1 MSRLAQPEQE
11 TTMAQV
17 EAQRPTIQ
25 PFLPAGGTQLTD
37 EMKGCISNCLSCS
50 AVCLQTV
57 TYCLQKG
64 GKHAA
69 LDHIRLLE
77 DCVQICKTSAD
88 FMLRASPL
96 HARTCA
102 VCAEVCEKC
111 AAECDKMGDDAV
123 MKACADA
130 CRRCAE
136 SCRKM
141 SAMA

>member
-1 MSRLAQPEQE
+1 
-11 TTMAQV
+11 MAQV
-17 EAQRPTIQ
+17 ETHRASVQ
-25 PFLPAGGTQLTD
+25 PFLPTGNDQLTE
-37 EMKGCISNCLSCS
+37 EMRGCISNCISCS

-57 TYCLQKG
+57 TYCLQRG

-69 LDHIRLLE
+69 PDHIRLLE

-96 HARTCA
+96 HPRTCA
-102 VCAEVCEKC
+102 VCAEVCERC
-111 AAECDKMGDDAV
+111 AVECEKMGDDTT
-123 MKACADA
+123 MKACAEA

-141 SAMA
+141 SATA

>member
-1 MSRLAQPEQE
+1 MPQIE
-11 TTMAQV
+11 TQK
-17 EAQRPTIQ
+17 PSFQ
-25 PFLPAGGTQLTD
+25 PFLPVGGPQLSD
-37 EMKGCISNCLSCS
+37 EMKACIQNCLSCS
-50 AVCLQTV
+50 AVCIQTV

-69 LDHIRLLE
+69 ADHIRLLE

-88 FMLRASPL
+88 FMLRGSVL
-96 HARTCA
+96 HARTCG
-102 VCAEVCEKC
+102 VCAEVCDRC
-111 AAECDKMGDDAV
+111 ANECEKMGDDAV

-130 CRRCAE
+130 CRRCAD

>member
-1 MSRLAQPEQE
+1 MP
-11 TTMAQV
+11 QV
-17 EAQRPTIQ
+17 ETQRPTLQ
-25 PFLPAGGTQLTD
+25 PFLSVGGSQLTE
-37 EMKGCISNCLSCS
+37 EMKACISNCLSCA

-64 GKHAA
+64 GPHAA
-69 LDHIRLLE
+69 PDHIRLLE

-88 FMLRASPL
+88 FMLRGSAL

-102 VCAEVCEKC
+102 VCAEVCERC
-111 AAECDKMGDDAV
+111 AVDCERMGDDAV
-123 MKACADA
+123 MKACAET
-130 CRRCAE
+130 CRRCAD

>member
-1 MSRLAQPEQE
+1 
-11 TTMAQV
+11 MAQV
-17 EAQRPTIQ
+17 ETQRQILQ
-25 PFLPAGGTQLTD
+25 PFLPAGGVQLSD

-88 FMLRASPL
+88 FMLRGSPL

-102 VCAEVCEKC
+102 VCAEVCERC
-111 AAECDKMGDDAV
+111 AAECDKMGDDVV

-141 SAMA
+141 SAMG

>member
-1 MSRLAQPEQE
+1 
-11 TTMAQV
+11 MAQL
-17 EAQRPTIQ
+17 EPQRPSIQ
-25 PFLPAGGTQLTD
+25 PFLPAGGPQLSD
-37 EMKGCISNCLSCS
+37 EMKACIQNCLSCS
-50 AVCLQTV
+50 AVCIQTV

-64 GKHAA
+64 GRHAA
-69 LDHIRLLE
+69 LEHIRLLE

-88 FMLRASPL
+88 FMLRGSAL
-96 HARTCA
+96 HARTCG
-102 VCAEVCEKC
+102 VCADVCDRC
-111 AAECDKMGDDAV
+111 ASECEKMGDDAV

>member
-1 MSRLAQPEQE
+1 
-11 TTMAQV
+11 MAQV
-17 EAQRPTIQ
+17 ETQKFAVQ
-25 PFLPAGGTQLTD
+25 PFLPTGSVQLTD
-37 EMKGCISNCLSCS
+37 EMKACISNCMSCA

-57 TYCLQKG
+57 TYCLQQG

-69 LDHIRLLE
+69 PDHIRLLE

-88 FMLRASPL
+88 FMLRGSPL
-96 HARTCA
+96 HTRTCG
-102 VCAEVCEKC
+102 VCAEVCDKC
-111 AAECDKMGDDAV
+111 ASECEGFSGDVV
-123 MKACADA
+123 MKACAET